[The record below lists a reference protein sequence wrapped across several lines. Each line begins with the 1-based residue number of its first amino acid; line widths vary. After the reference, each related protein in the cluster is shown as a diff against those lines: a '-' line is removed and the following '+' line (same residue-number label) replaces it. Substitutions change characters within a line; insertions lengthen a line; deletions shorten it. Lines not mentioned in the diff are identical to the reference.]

1 MPEEKSTIF
10 WDAPAALLL
19 TISITML
26 ADFSRRLLSAD
37 PDSLGIAAIALQAAP
52 ALVASSSFTD
62 SSWAWLKKQGHDK
75 ARRRFYLAAVVF
87 LLVGLI
93 WEFLPGALAQHYLA
107 RGYALEHP
115 VTSGYPDPSG
125 ALRDYQR
132 AVALDPQLQPA
143 YFNLGVVLEDF
154 YRYDEAEVEYKKA
167 MLADDNNYEHH
178 KNTRDPRPYNN
189 LARDLVADGKALVA
203 LHVAEDGLALHSSDA
218 DTVSSLEK
226 NKAWAELELGFYPDA
241 LKDATSAGGAS
252 GDCILGKTYLKMGRA
267 ADAQAAWAKFAR
279 DSAAV
284 PSSVS
289 VIQPDCQLLAEE
301 SNAKK

>member
-1 MPEEKSTIF
+1 MPEEKSKIL
-10 WDAPAALLL
+10 WDVLAALLL

-26 ADFSRRLLSAD
+26 ADFARRLLSAD

-62 SSWAWLKKQGHDK
+62 TGWEWLKKQGHDK

-87 LLVGLI
+87 ALVAVI
-93 WEFLPGALAQHYLA
+93 WQYLPGALAQHYLA
-107 RGYALEHP
+107 RGYGLEHP
-115 VTSGYPDPSG
+115 QAHGYPDPSE

-132 AVALDPQLQPA
+132 AVALDPGLQPA

-167 MLADDNNYEHH
+167 MVADDNNYEH

-189 LARDLVADGKALVA
+189 LARDLVADGKPLVG
-203 LHVAEDGLALHSSDA
+203 LHVAEDGLALLSTDA
-218 DTVSSLEK
+218 DTVSSLKK
-226 NKAWAELELGFYPDA
+226 NKAWAELELGFYDDA
-241 LKDATSAGGAS
+241 LKDATSAGGAA
-252 GDCILGKTYLKMGRA
+252 GDCILGKTYAKMGRA
-267 ADAQAAWAKFAR
+267 DDAKVAWAKFTK
-279 DSAAV
+279 DSTAV

-289 VIQPDCQLLAEE
+289 VIQPDCQLLAEV